1 MDMVSKLGLA
11 LVEHPNPYRATWV
24 NQELNV
30 KVSQKVLVNFS
41 IGPYHD
47 QVWCDVISM
56 NCGHMILG
64 RPWKCMRKII
74 HDGYT
79 NTYIVHKG
87 KENFKLNPL
96 TSRDKDKVL
105 MCFGDNIPFHRQGNI
120 QNDTSWKQC

>member
-1 MDMVSKLGLA
+1 MKKGGPLPTLAQEGIFKSRCLVQGKVCTLIIDSGAHSNLVSIDMVSKLGLA
-11 LVEHPNPYRATWV
+11 LVEHPNPYSATWV

-30 KVSQKVLVNFS
+30 RVSQKALVNFS

-56 NCGHMILG
+56 NYGHMILG
-64 RPWKCMRKII
+64 RPWQCMRRTI

-87 KENFKLNPL
+87 K
-96 TSRDKDKVL
+96 
-105 MCFGDNIPFHRQGNI
+105 
-120 QNDTSWKQC
+120 